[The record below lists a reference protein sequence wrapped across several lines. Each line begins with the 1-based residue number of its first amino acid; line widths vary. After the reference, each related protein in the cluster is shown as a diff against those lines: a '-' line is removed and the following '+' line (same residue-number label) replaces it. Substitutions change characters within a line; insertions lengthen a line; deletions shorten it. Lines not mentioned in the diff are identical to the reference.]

1 MQIENDATQALSWA
15 DVDRAFQAETGSQ
28 DRREVVRRLISQ
40 AARGT
45 RRKTPS
51 AVLPVDQADYD
62 QADYEEAL
70 RRAVARTRQV
80 QTQLTQEKRD
90 AERLW
95 HLLESHAPSRRGML
109 IRNDRRF
116 QTWGLYECLRE
127 RSQSLLEREP
137 EAAIQAAE
145 LALAAARGLSTAQ
158 YGEESVY
165 DFQGTA
171 LVALAQARRGAGDLE
186 GAATAL
192 GQAGLMLSMGTGDLL
207 EKAEARERPR
217 GPAAGP
223 RPDRGS
229 RGGRPPGPPLRASRG
244 RTEAGRPGEPGRD
257 PSSPAAQARVEPKDK
272 NPGGPFSLSR

>member
-15 DVDRAFQAETGSQ
+15 DVDRIFQAETGSK
-28 DRREVVRRLISQ
+28 DRQEVIRLLISQ

-45 RRKTPS
+45 RRKTAS
-51 AVLPVDQADYD
+51 AMLPDD

-70 RRAVARTRQV
+70 RRAVARTRQA

-137 EAAIQAAE
+137 GAAIQAAE
-145 LALAAARGLSTAQ
+145 LALAVARGLSTAQ

-171 LVALAQARRGAGDLE
+171 LVALAQARRVAGDLD
-186 GAATAL
+186 GAATSL
-192 GQAGLMLSMGTGDLL
+192 GQAGLMLSMGSGDLL
-207 EKAEARERPR
+207 EKAELESAR
-217 GPAAGP
+217 AAL
-223 RPDRGS
+223 
-229 RGGRPPGPPLRASRG
+229 LRDLG
-244 RTEAGRPGEPGRD
+244 RTEEAEEAGRR
-257 PSSPAAQARVEPKDK
+257 ALRFAHRV
-272 NPGGPFSLSR
+272 GGPKRDVQRSLDETPRLRRRRA